1 MNFANTIPFDWLLWF
16 VPCFLM
22 IHNLEEAPLM
32 ENWARQLPVKIRLI
46 ESRRQFITAVTFLTL
61 IGFLLT
67 YLGLNIMTAHAGR
80 MLIFSMQMTVALNV
94 FFPHLML
101 ALRFRRYNP
110 GLVSALFLNLPFSI
124 HLFQRAL
131 NENLLAPH
139 EFWFLLAISP
149 LIMIASIFISL
160 KLGKLFG

>member
-1 MNFANTIPFDWLLWF
+1 MNFANTVPFDWLLWL

-32 ENWARQLPVKIRLI
+32 EKWARQLPVKIRLI
-46 ESRRQFITAVTFLTL
+46 ESRRQFITAVTLLTL
-61 IGFLLT
+61 IVFFLT

-80 MLIFSMQMTVALNV
+80 ILIFSMQITVALNI
-94 FFPHLML
+94 FFPHLLL
-101 ALRFRRYNP
+101 ALRFRTYNP

-124 HLFQRAL
+124 YLFQRAL

-139 EFWFLLAISP
+139 EFWILLAISP

-160 KLGKLFG
+160 KLGKLFS